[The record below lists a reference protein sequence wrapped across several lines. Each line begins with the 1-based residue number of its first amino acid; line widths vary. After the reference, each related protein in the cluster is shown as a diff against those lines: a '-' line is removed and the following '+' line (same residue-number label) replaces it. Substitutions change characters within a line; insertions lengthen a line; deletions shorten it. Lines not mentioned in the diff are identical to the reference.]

1 MPTEAASIISGL
13 GPISPSTILVEGPS
27 PVSVARIIAAL
38 LAPNQA
44 EAAAIS
50 AILGAAIAPTSIIVA
65 GFSVAS
71 STVSVA
77 RAVAA
82 LLNPG
87 SLVSPGAI
95 PNGHSGHIT
104 LSLTGANT
112 AWLQGSTIFT
122 PSGVSNVTK
131 ISQNVSSP
139 TAATVVV
146 TTGAGTGTLTITETV
161 TGSATFT
168 LPVAAASISLS
179 PSSGATGTVPTVT
192 VMGTN
197 TVWTQEVSASL
208 FTESGGTGASIG
220 TITVATDTSA
230 HFPLTVGSASGA
242 LTITDAPTSD
252 TATFTATSVPD
263 TFVFA
268 GYASTPELTSAEILA
283 LQLSASQAGFAGTYN
298 IVIPSGSNQ
307 YFYLAYPDSY
317 GSVSSF
323 VDGNTGFPLSMAA
336 VGDDGAYSNT
346 ANGWYYALVSVVNP
360 GYATANYRVYRS
372 QYSFNAS
379 TIKMVV
385 S

>member
-1 MPTEAASIISGL
+1 VTEATSIIATM
-13 GPISPSTILVEGPS
+13 GPVDPSTIIVEGPS

-38 LAPNQA
+38 LAPSQA

-50 AILGAAIAPTSIIVA
+50 KILGAAIAPSTMIVA
-65 GFSVAS
+65 GYSTAT
-71 STVSVA
+71 STVSITRVI
-77 RAVAA
+77 AA

-87 SLVSPGAI
+87 SQVSPGAI
-95 PNGHSGHIT
+95 PKGHSGNIT

-112 AWLQGSTIFT
+112 AWLQGSTLFS
-122 PSGVSNVTK
+122 PSGVANITK
-131 ISQNVSSP
+131 ISQNVTSP

-146 TTGAGTGTLTITETV
+146 TTGAGTGTLTLTESV
-161 TGSATFT
+161 TGTATFT
-168 LPVAAASISLS
+168 LTVGTASISLS
-179 PSSGATGTVPTVT
+179 PSSGATGTVPVVTVT
-192 VMGTN
+192 GTN
-197 TVWTQEVSASL
+197 TVWTQEVSSTL
-208 FTESGGTGASIG
+208 FSESGGTGASIG
-220 TITVATDTSA
+220 TITVASDTSA
-230 HFPLTVGSASGA
+230 HFPLTVGTASGA

-268 GYASTPELTSAEILA
+268 GYASTPELTSAEVLA
-283 LQLSASQAGFAGTYN
+283 LQLSASQVGFAGTYN

-323 VDGNTGFPLSMAA
+323 VDGNTSFPLSMAA

-346 ANGWYYALVSVVNP
+346 ANGWYYAIVSVVNP